1 MDQISRK
8 DFFKEM
14 FGFFKDE
21 VEKGKSGVSAKL
33 QYVVPP
39 PGAASVQ
46 NYIQSCD
53 KCFDC
58 VAACPPMALEVCRDR
73 QSELYDYPVIEPG
86 RMACMFCEDYPCISA
101 CHTDALDLK
110 NIGTLKSKAVIIEN
124 FCLAYQDHFC
134 MTCISSCPPEY
145 KAIRL
150 NADGLPEI
158 DPLLCT
164 GCGICAQACPAPKKA
179 IAFILE

>member
-8 DFFKEM
+8 EFFREM

-21 VEKGKSGVSAKL
+21 VEKGKSGGSDKL
-33 QYVVPP
+33 HYFLPP
-39 PGAASVQ
+39 PGAESIR

-58 VAACPPMALEVCRDR
+58 VAACPPMVLEICRDR
-73 QSELYDYPVIEPG
+73 QSEFYDYPVIEPA
-86 RMACMFCEDYPCISA
+86 RQACEFCEDYPCIKA
-101 CHTDALDLK
+101 CHTEALKLE
-110 NIGTLKSKAVIIEN
+110 NLGSLKSRAVIIGN

-134 MTCISSCPPEY
+134 MTCVTACPPQY
-145 KAIRL
+145 KAVRL
-150 NADGLPEI
+150 NAEGLPEI
-158 DPLLCT
+158 DPSLCT

-179 IAFILE
+179 IAFKIE